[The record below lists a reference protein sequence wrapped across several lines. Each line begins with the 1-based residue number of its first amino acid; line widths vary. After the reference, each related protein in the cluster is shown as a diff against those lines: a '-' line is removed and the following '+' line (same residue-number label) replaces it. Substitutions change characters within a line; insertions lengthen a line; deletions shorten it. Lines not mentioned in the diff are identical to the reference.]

1 MCSLITLVTNHA
13 ADVVPR
19 STALAFVTKIR
30 NANLHQLKNW
40 QKTISTEDKLDV
52 ISRLENV
59 ERIVG
64 ICRKVRLAY
73 SIRTICDNADRINK
87 STKSGTKVFV

>member
-1 MCSLITLVTNHA
+1 VCSLITLVTNHA

-40 QKTISTEDKLDV
+40 QKTISTEEKLDV
-52 ISRLENV
+52 ISRFEKGEHTTDIRHMLLIVVYEN
-59 ERIVG
+59 
-64 ICRKVRLAY
+64 
-73 SIRTICDNADRINK
+73 S
-87 STKSGTKVFV
+87 